1 MASWAKAPFAVGTVA
16 CAACLAIAGTMT
28 SSVPAVQQAQKAA
41 ELRLSAISDVDAF
54 SAFGLS
60 SIFDYGL
67 IDGVPA
73 LSDLL
78 QGNLNSLLA
87 DDTNA
92 GYAGLSALDVFFG
105 DGSNAAGGVF
115 TGGGI
120 DALANYDALS
130 ALPVFFGPEGVFGTG
145 GVDALA
151 GYDALSAIPPYIA
164 LAGGDITATGDLASL
179 SAVDTFVGDGPIGQD
194 GNAIGPVFGAGGIDA
209 LAPDADGNGGYA
221 ALSALPVFA
230 GTNPNGPFGLGVFTG
245 GGVGALKNYDALSAI
260 PAYLNAE
267 QGTTPLP
274 FARTAAPAEEQNT
287 FKTQAVDPSLAKPL
301 AAINP
306 APADPPPAS
315 TPPVDKKENKQNEV
329 RNGLSFK
336 PEGLGTPLFL
346 TGGGAGVDNS
356 IRGYGDAVNKVR
368 AGLGLGPDTS
378 GGAAASAGGGEGG

>member
-1 MASWAKAPFAVGTVA
+1 
-16 CAACLAIAGTMT
+16 MT

-41 ELRLSAISDVDAF
+41 ELKLAAISDVDAF

-60 SIFDYGL
+60 SIFGYGL

-78 QGNLNSLLA
+78 QGNIDTLLA

-105 DGSNAAGGVF
+105 DGFNAEGGVF

-130 ALPVFFGPEGVFGTG
+130 ALPVFSAIANAATPE
-145 GVDALA
+145 DAIAALA

-164 LAGGDITATGDLASL
+164 LAGGDISATGDLASL

-194 GNAIGPVFGAGGIDA
+194 GNPIGPVFGSGGIDA

-230 GTNPNGPFGLGVFTG
+230 GTNENGPFGLGVFTG
-245 GGVGALKNYDALSAI
+245 GGIGALKNYDALSAI
-260 PAYLNAE
+260 PAYLNAT
-267 QGTTPLP
+267 QGTSSTPPTP
-274 FARTAAPAEEQNT
+274 FIAKAAPEVTAAPEDQTT
-287 FKTQAVDPSLAKPL
+287 FKTQAVDTSAKPL
-301 AAINP
+301 AAIAPADP

-315 TPPVDKKENKQNEV
+315 TPPVEKKENKQNDV

-378 GGAAASAGGGEGG
+378 GGAAAGGGEGGTG